1 MTEIVKEENPEST
14 QKAASVLNSGGMIVY
29 PTETLYGIGADALNE
44 RCVRKVFN
52 AKGRPTGKPIP
63 VLVKNE
69 AMLGEVGEV
78 TELASTLIDKFFPG
92 PLTIVLNEKIKLPSL
107 ISAGTGKVAIR
118 ISGHPF
124 VVDLYNIISHPITS
138 SSANISGQYNIFDFA
153 SVYDSF
159 NNRVDLIIDSGTLQK
174 SKGSTVVDL
183 TLSPP
188 FIIREG
194 DISSDLLE
202 EFF

>member
-1 MTEIVKEENPEST
+1 LTEIVKEENPEST

-44 RCVRKVFN
+44 RSVRKVFN